1 VAKRVNSSSR
11 SENTIPKN
19 LPSRISL
26 VDVQSL
32 VISQELI
39 LSPLQAKIDPI
50 FSRFLQDIIAVKVY
64 DSSLLSMGEPIVIR
78 WFVDICDSNE
88 EDEGVRVTI
97 SLPTQLVSM
106 QVEGVDHGVQKK
118 ISHSSI

>member
-1 VAKRVNSSSR
+1 VVKPVNSSSR

-26 VDVQSL
+26 VDVPSL

-50 FSRFLQDIIAVKVY
+50 FSRFLQDIVVVKVY

-97 SLPTQLVSM
+97 LLPTLLVSM
-106 QVEGVDHGVQKK
+106 QVEGVDHGAQMRM
-118 ISHSSI
+118 